1 MATQERRM
9 NEHVAKR
16 WVESKFPECRGP
28 VKAMLIMT
36 FEAGVQAGMAEA
48 QEMIDDYVKTLRSA

>member
-28 VKAMLIMT
+28 IKAMLIMS
-36 FEAGVQAGMAEA
+36 FGAGVNAGLAEA
-48 QEMIDDYVKTLRSA
+48 QEIIDEYVKMLRSA